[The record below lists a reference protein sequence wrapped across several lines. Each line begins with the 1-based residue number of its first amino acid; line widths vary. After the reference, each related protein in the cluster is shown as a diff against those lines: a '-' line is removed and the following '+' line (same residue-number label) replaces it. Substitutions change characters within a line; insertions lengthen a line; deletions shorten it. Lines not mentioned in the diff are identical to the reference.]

1 MSGRPLFI
9 YGCGG
14 HAKVV
19 AATARLCGY
28 DILGFW
34 EDSEE
39 HIGRDFF
46 GSRIVAFQTIPA
58 GASIFIAFGN
68 NRLRLIKGKK
78 LKETFVIP
86 SIVHPSAQIAEGVI
100 IGCGSY
106 VGALANLDP
115 DCAVGDFCIVNNGAN
130 ISHETILHDGCHVC
144 GGGQIAGQCSVGEC
158 SMMGIGSCMIENCH
172 VGANSCVGAG
182 ATVVRDIPDNVT
194 AVGTPARIIK
204 KYQS

>member
-1 MSGRPLFI
+1 MPGKPLFI

-39 HIGRDFF
+39 HIGKVFF
-46 GSRIVAFQTIPA
+46 GSRIIAFETIPA
-58 GASIFIAFGN
+58 GSQIFIAFGN
-68 NRLRLIKGKK
+68 NRLRLIKGRQ
-78 LKETFVIP
+78 LEETFSIP

-100 IGCGSY
+100 IGSGSY

-115 DCAVGDFCIVNNGAN
+115 DCTVGDFCIVNNGAN

-144 GGGQIAGQCSVGEC
+144 GGVQIAGKCSVGQC
-158 SMMGIGSCMIENCH
+158 SMMGIGSCMIENCR
-172 VGANSCVGAG
+172 VGANACVGAG

-194 AVGTPARIIK
+194 AAGTPAKIIK
-204 KYQS
+204 LS